1 MLFTAGKYAIGVY
14 LGRTAMTSA
23 YGAAGSFAVLL
34 LWVYYS
40 ALISF
45 FGAEFTQVYARRCGS
60 KIQPKGQARRVG
72 RKADAI
78 D

>member
-1 MLFTAGKYAIGVY
+1 MRNVWKDVWIGAGVTSLLFTAGKYAIGMY

-34 LWVYYS
+34 LWVYYA

-45 FGAEFTQVYARRCGS
+45 FGAAHATCR
-60 KIQPKGQARRVG
+60 P
-72 RKADAI
+72 
-78 D
+78 